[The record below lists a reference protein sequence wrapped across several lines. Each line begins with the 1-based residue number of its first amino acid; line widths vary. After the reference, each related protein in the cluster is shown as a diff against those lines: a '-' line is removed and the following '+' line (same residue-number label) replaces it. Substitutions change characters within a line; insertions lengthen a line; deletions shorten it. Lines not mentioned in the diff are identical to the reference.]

1 MIKSSK
7 TENRPVARR
16 AKTIVK
22 PAASPRL
29 PSPIARAVP
38 AARLAKAG
46 SSLQPIM
53 AARLYGPRDIQVERV
68 PHPGNPGPG
77 NVLLRVTATGI
88 CGSDLHTFADARIG
102 DTVLTSPLV
111 LGHEF
116 AGVIEAIGSGVEEL
130 RAGTRVAVDPAH
142 PCHHCDL
149 CESGHPNLCRRLHFC
164 GLYPDDGSLREFMI
178 VPARTCFPLPDSI
191 DDEAAAMLEPLGV
204 ALHAINLAKIRQGDR
219 VAVIGAGPI
228 GLLLVQTAK
237 LAGAAEIF
245 VRDPLPHR
253 LMLAAKLG
261 AKPLAVR
268 GEVDVAIEA
277 AWGGAAIEQ
286 AVEITRPGGRVVLV
300 GIPSEDRCAFQHST
314 ARRKGL
320 TIVFSRRMKHTYPR
334 AIRLVESGK
343 VNVLSLITHRVP
355 LKNVAEAFA
364 LNSAYKDNVVK
375 IIVKP

>member
-1 MIKSSK
+1 M
-7 TENRPVARR
+7 RPM
-16 AKTIVK
+16 
-22 PAASPRL
+22 L
-29 PSPIARAVP
+29 
-38 AARLAKAG
+38 
-46 SSLQPIM
+46 
-53 AARLYGPRDIQVERV
+53 AARLYGPRDIRVERM
-68 PHPGNPGPG
+68 PHPGKPGPG
-77 NVLLRVTATGI
+77 NVLLCVTATGI
-88 CGSDLHTFADARIG
+88 CGSDLHTFANARIG
-102 DTVLTSPLV
+102 DTVLKSPLV

-116 AGVIEAIGSGVEEL
+116 AGIIETIGSGVEKL
-130 RAGTRVAVDPAH
+130 RAGMRVAVDPAQ

-149 CESGHPNLCRRLHFC
+149 CESGNPNLCRRLHFC
-164 GLYPDDGSLREFMI
+164 GLYPDDGSLCEFMV
-178 VPARTCFPLPDSI
+178 VPARTCFPVPDSI
-191 DDEAAAMLEPLGV
+191 NDEAAAMLEPLGV
-204 ALHAINLAKIRQGDR
+204 ALHAINLAKIRPGNR

-228 GLLLVQTAK
+228 GLLLVQAAK
-237 LAGAAEIF
+237 LAGAGEIF
-245 VRDPLPHR
+245 VRDPLPGR

-286 AVEITRPGGRVVLV
+286 ALELARPGGRVVLV
-300 GIPSEDRCAFQHST
+300 GIPPEDRCAFQHST

-343 VNVLSLITHRVP
+343 VDVHSLVTHRVP

>member
-1 MIKSSK
+1 M
-7 TENRPVARR
+7 
-16 AKTIVK
+16 
-22 PAASPRL
+22 L
-29 PSPIARAVP
+29 
-38 AARLAKAG
+38 
-46 SSLQPIM
+46 

-77 NVLLRVTATGI
+77 AVLLRVTATGI
-88 CGSDLHTFADARIG
+88 CGSDLHTYADARIG
-102 DTVLTSPLV
+102 DTVLKSPLV

-116 AGVIEAIGSGVEEL
+116 AGVVEVVGGGVENL
-130 RAGTRVAVDPAH
+130 KPGTRVAVDPAH

-149 CESGHPNLCRRLHFC
+149 CAGGHPNLCRRLHFC
-164 GLYPDDGSLREFMI
+164 GLYPDDGSLREFMV
-178 VPARTCFPLPDSI
+178 VPAHTCFPVPDAV

-204 ALHAINLAKIRQGDR
+204 ALHAIDLAKIRLCDR

-228 GLLLVQTAK
+228 GLLLVQAAK

-245 VRDPLPHR
+245 VRDPLPGR

-268 GEVDVAIEA
+268 AEVDVAIEA
-277 AWGGAAIEQ
+277 AWGGEAIER
-286 AVEITRPGGRVVLV
+286 AVDLTRPGGRVVLV
-300 GIPSEDRCAFQHST
+300 GIPSEDRCSFTHSS

-343 VNVLSLITHRVP
+343 VDVRSLITHRFP
-355 LKNVAEAFA
+355 LEKTAEAFA
-364 LNSAYKDNVVK
+364 LNSSYKDNVVK
-375 IIVKP
+375 IIIKP

>member
-1 MIKSSK
+1 M
-7 TENRPVARR
+7 
-16 AKTIVK
+16 
-22 PAASPRL
+22 L
-29 PSPIARAVP
+29 
-38 AARLAKAG
+38 
-46 SSLQPIM
+46 
-53 AARLYGPRDIQVERV
+53 AARLYGPRDIRIERV
-68 PHPGNPGPG
+68 PHPGHPGPG

-102 DTVLTSPLV
+102 DTVLKSPLV

-116 AGVIEAIGSGVEEL
+116 AGVIESIGSGVEEL

-149 CESGHPNLCRRLHFC
+149 CDSGHPNLCRRLHFC
-164 GLYPDDGSLREFMI
+164 GLYPDDGSLREFMV
-178 VPARTCFPLPDSI
+178 VPARTCFPVPDSI

-204 ALHAINLAKIRQGDR
+204 ALHAIDLAKIRLGDR
-219 VAVIGAGPI
+219 MAVLGAGPI
-228 GLLLVQTAK
+228 GLLLVQVAK
-237 LAGAAEIF
+237 LAGAGEIF
-245 VRDPLPHR
+245 VRDPLPGR
-253 LMLAAKLG
+253 LLMAAKLG

-277 AWGGAAIEQ
+277 AWGGPAVEQAIEL
-286 AVEITRPGGRVVLV
+286 ARPGGRVVLV
-300 GIPSEDRCAFQHST
+300 GIPSEDRCAFSHST

-320 TIVFSRRMKHTYPR
+320 TIIFSRRMKHTYPR

-343 VNVLSLITHRVP
+343 VNVLSLVTHRVP

-364 LNSAYKDNVVK
+364 LNSAYKDNVLK

>member
-1 MIKSSK
+1 M
-7 TENRPVARR
+7 
-16 AKTIVK
+16 
-22 PAASPRL
+22 L
-29 PSPIARAVP
+29 
-38 AARLAKAG
+38 
-46 SSLQPIM
+46 
-53 AARLYGPRDIQVERV
+53 AARLYGPRDIRVERI
-68 PHPGNPGPG
+68 PHPGKPGPG

-88 CGSDLHTFADARIG
+88 CGSDVHAFANARIG
-102 DTVLTSPLV
+102 DTVLKSPLV

-116 AGVIEAIGSGVEEL
+116 AGVIETIGSGVEEL
-130 RAGTRVAVDPAH
+130 RAGMSGAVDPAQ

-149 CESGHPNLCRRLHFC
+149 CEGGNPNLCRRLHFC
-164 GLYPDDGSLREFMI
+164 GLYPDDGSLCEFMV
-178 VPARTCFPLPDSI
+178 VPARTCFPVPDSI

-204 ALHAINLAKIRQGDR
+204 ALHAINLAKIRPGNR

-228 GLLLVQTAK
+228 GLLLVQAAK
-237 LAGAAEIF
+237 LAGAGEIF
-245 VRDPLPHR
+245 VRDPLPGR

-286 AVEITRPGGRVVLV
+286 ALELARPGGRVVLV

-343 VNVLSLITHRVP
+343 VDVHSLVTHRVP

-375 IIVKP
+375 IIVMP